1 MIDNKS
7 FMAHILW
14 VYDDIDGPYS
24 GLATYRGNNVWF
36 SRITIPPMVSS
47 TDIPVGESSSD
58 SSERMYQLLTLSPS
72 FLQEVRND
80 HIQYCQ
86 SVGYPINHGD
96 AYQVR
101 KPQLV
106 IKQPTGAMEV
116 EPRALVQVRNVVRQ
130 HSSNEIL
137 SRGQLVTT
145 ITESDFDNYYL
156 PRQIST

>member
-1 MIDNKS
+1 
-7 FMAHILW
+7 MAHILW

-24 GLATYRGNNVWF
+24 GLATYRGENVWF

-58 SSERMYQLLTLSPS
+58 SGERMYQLLNLPPS

-96 AYQVR
+96 AYQTR

-106 IKQPTGAMEV
+106 IKHHTPDMEV
-116 EPRALVQVRNVVRQ
+116 EPRALVQVQ
-130 HSSNEIL
+130 HVSRRYSSNEIL
-137 SRGQLVTT
+137 ARGQL
-145 ITESDFDNYYL
+145 ITSIAECDFDNYYL
-156 PRQIST
+156 PRQI